1 MNSETMMRDIVL
13 SPPKFGFVVATRGAL
28 ALGVGLLVANR
39 LDDDKR
45 RAVGAALV
53 TVGVL
58 STIPALMLVRQS
70 RRGRTGRVK
79 PRAA

>member
-1 MNSETMMRDIVL
+1 MMRDIVL
-13 SPPKFGFVVATRGAL
+13 SPPKFGFVVATRAAL

-39 LDDDKR
+39 LDDEKR

-53 TVGVL
+53 TVGAV
-58 STIPALMLVRQS
+58 STIPALMLVRRS
-70 RRGRTGRVK
+70 RRRSVARRVR